1 MPKLQTPTVPEPVTA
16 PEPVTPPVATPQPK
30 SWRDEIKFASR
41 PSSFTDQ
48 WVGRSP
54 RDLDLKFAKTM
65 AEKFEQDSLI
75 DAEIVIF
82 GFSLRDG
89 EKRPFAVV
97 CCVVAG
103 HDDPAVFLS
112 SGEVV
117 IKKLQRI
124 GRQDGFPIRCKL
136 VKPEGKRYVDL
147 IDA

>member
-1 MPKLQTPTVPEPVTA
+1 
-16 PEPVTPPVATPQPK
+16 
-30 SWRDEIKFASR
+30 
-41 PSSFTDQ
+41 
-48 WVGRSP
+48 
-54 RDLDLKFAKTM
+54 M
-65 AEKFEQDSLI
+65 AEKFDQDSLI
-75 DAEIVIF
+75 DVPQVIF

-97 CCVVAG
+97 CTLVQG
-103 HDDPAVFLS
+103 LNDPAVFLT

-124 GRQDGFPIRCKL
+124 GRHNGFPVKCKL